1 MSNKKSDKQEI
12 LQAISGLSAAVFS
25 LTEKVD
31 ILSLRVDALEQQYQ
45 DILLTTNHF
54 ADQMEQRFLAI
65 EQRLDRVE
73 QRLDKV
79 EQRLDGVEQRLVSVE
94 QRLTRLEMGAVTK
107 EYLDE
112 KLYSLKGDMIVM
124 FRQENTKLETL
135 VEALQEQRSL
145 SLDKGKKILALEPF
159 PKI

>member
-25 LTEKVD
+25 LAEKVD
-31 ILSLRVDALEQQYQ
+31 KLSLRVDALEQQGQ
-45 DILLTTNHF
+45 DILLTMNHF
-54 ADQMEQRFLAI
+54 ADQVEQRFLAI

-79 EQRLDGVEQRLVSVE
+79 EQRL
-94 QRLTRLEMGAVTK
+94 TRLEMSAVTK

>member
-1 MSNKKSDKQEI
+1 MSIKKSDKQEI
-12 LQAISGLSAAVFS
+12 LQAISGLASAVFS

-31 ILSLRVDALEQQYQ
+31 KLSFRVDALEQQNQ
-45 DILLTTNHF
+45 DILSTINHF
-54 ADQMEQRFLAI
+54 ADQVEQRFLAI

-79 EQRLDGVEQRLVSVE
+79 GQRLV
-94 QRLTRLEMGAVTK
+94 RLEMGAVTK

-112 KLYSLKGDMIVM
+112 KLHSLKGDMIFLM
-124 FRQENTKLETL
+124 RQENTKLETL

-145 SLDKGKKILALEPF
+145 PLDKSKKILALEPF
-159 PKI
+159 PKM